1 MKSRIN
7 IIRKFIPLFSN
18 YKSELIMT
26 TILLV
31 ISSIC
36 ISYAPKLAGDTV
48 DLFIELVKIND
59 VPRILTN
66 IALLTLLYL
75 GGYLLKL
82 PSDKLMSFIGQDITY
97 QLRIQLYDKTT
108 KAKLDSIK
116 KKSAGN
122 VMSKLNNDLMNIS
135 GLITTDL
142 FNYFSYIFTLIIG
155 MTLLISQNWK
165 LSLVYIISAIV
176 IIVFYIIIAVNTRK
190 TYLDHQVYMGE
201 LAGKVSDSISNHL
214 IIQAY
219 NCEDYIEENHDKISI
234 QIRDS
239 YKNSRVKARLNNV
252 STSTVI
258 NLTTILIYVIGVYLL
273 ILNEIALGTLLTVI
287 LYGKI
292 FIQPLKYLGTSLN
305 DLETTLASMDRIDE
319 ILTYESER
327 VKGTKILGD
336 VTGNIE
342 LKNVYNINL
351 TVTPGEVIAIT
362 GQKSLE
368 ETRLFDALMRLDY
381 LDSGEIL
388 LDGTNIS
395 EISSKSY
402 RSIVSYIPKEKWI
415 FRATV
420 AENIGYG
427 AENYSL
433 DDVKQ
438 VCELIGYDK
447 IINKMPNKYD
457 TKITNYIS
465 EGEKDL
471 IYLGRALIKNPK
483 ILLVDNINLDI
494 SEFIEN
500 RTVFIATDDEK
511 IIERS
516 DKVIDLSS

>member
-1 MKSRIN
+1 
-7 IIRKFIPLFSN
+7 
-18 YKSELIMT
+18 
-26 TILLV
+26 
-31 ISSIC
+31 
-36 ISYAPKLAGDTV
+36 
-48 DLFIELVKIND
+48 
-59 VPRILTN
+59 
-66 IALLTLLYL
+66 
-75 GGYLLKL
+75 
-82 PSDKLMSFIGQDITY
+82 
-97 QLRIQLYDKTT
+97 
-108 KAKLDSIK
+108 
-116 KKSAGN
+116 
-122 VMSKLNNDLMNIS
+122 
-135 GLITTDL
+135 
-142 FNYFSYIFTLIIG
+142 
-155 MTLLISQNWK
+155 
-165 LSLVYIISAIV
+165 
-176 IIVFYIIIAVNTRK
+176 
-190 TYLDHQVYMGE
+190 
-201 LAGKVSDSISNHL
+201 
-214 IIQAY
+214 
-219 NCEDYIEENHDKISI
+219 
-234 QIRDS
+234 
-239 YKNSRVKARLNNV
+239 
-252 STSTVI
+252 
-258 NLTTILIYVIGVYLL
+258 
-273 ILNEIALGTLLTVI
+273 
-287 LYGKI
+287 
-292 FIQPLKYLGTSLN
+292 
-305 DLETTLASMDRIDE
+305 MDRIDE